1 MTKLRYLLTPET
13 KEFLE
18 KIELIE
24 ILENH
29 SCIVL
34 RSFDTKNIEIN
45 VLGVKVSLFDLMYD
59 MKNMLDCSFEFKF
72 NLKKMEIV
80 MAVVLP
86 KGFIISAFV
95 IRENEDNTPVAN
107 MIFSSP

>member
-29 SCIVL
+29 SCIIL
-34 RSFDTKNIEIN
+34 RSFDTKNIQIN
-45 VLGVKVSLFDLMYD
+45 LEGVEASLFDLMYD
-59 MKNMLDCSFEFKF
+59 MKNMLNCSFEFKF
-72 NLKKMEIV
+72 NLRKMEIIMV
-80 MAVVLP
+80 AVLP

-95 IRENEDNTPVAN
+95 IREN
-107 MIFSSP
+107 